1 MLQFYGSLNSNFT
14 KKNTKNHHPARPL
27 NAKIHLSSRAHESF
41 DSRLLPLLPHHE
53 MGQDGQLCYHEMI
66 LLSGSSLI
74 FPTDLASFL
83 ELLRLHGDEAYGL
96 IFAFAASHSLLL
108 TLFAGYASSSGSL
121 DLGTLVAVV
130 WAGSFLGDTIRFGI
144 GRFFGTQ
151 WLSAFPR
158 LQRTS
163 QIVVRLVDRYYV
175 WLILFH
181 RYPHGI
187 RGVAGFAYGMS
198 RLSWPTFLAF
208 NFVAAG
214 IWSGAVLTAGHA
226 FGQISEKLLNDAF
239 SGIGMIMLIVFLALS
254 WVLSKKL
261 ERVAEQ
267 S

>member
-1 MLQFYGSLNSNFT
+1 M
-14 KKNTKNHHPARPL
+14 
-27 NAKIHLSSRAHESF
+27 
-41 DSRLLPLLPHHE
+41 
-53 MGQDGQLCYHEMI
+53 
-66 LLSGSSLI
+66 I

-83 ELLRLHGDEAYGL
+83 ELLRTHGDEAYGL

-144 GRFFGTQ
+144 GRFFGTK
-151 WLSAFPR
+151 WLSPFPR
-158 LQRTS
+158 LERTS
-163 QIVVRLVDRYYV
+163 QIVVRLVDRYYA

-214 IWSGAVLTAGHA
+214 LWSGVILSAGHT

-239 SGIGMIMLIVFLALS
+239 SGIGVVMLIVFLALS

>member
-1 MLQFYGSLNSNFT
+1 LT
-14 KKNTKNHHPARPL
+14 
-27 NAKIHLSSRAHESF
+27 
-41 DSRLLPLLPHHE
+41 
-53 MGQDGQLCYHEMI
+53 
-66 LLSGSSLI
+66 

-108 TLFAGYASSSGSL
+108 TLFAGYASNAGAL
-121 DLGTLVAVV
+121 DLGTLIAVV
-130 WAGSFLGDTIRFGI
+130 WAGSFTGDAFRFLI
-144 GRFFGTQ
+144 GRLFGNQ
-151 WLSAFPR
+151 WLSPLPR
-158 LQRTS
+158 LHRTS
-163 QIVVRLVDRYYV
+163 QTVVRLVDRYYV

-198 RLSWPTFLAF
+198 RLPWPTFMAF

-214 IWSGAVLTAGHA
+214 LWSGAVLSIGHA
-226 FGQISEKLLNDAF
+226 FGQVSEKLMSNAF
-239 SGIGMIMLIVFLALS
+239 SGFGVFMLVVFLVLS
-254 WVLSKKL
+254 WILSKKL

>member
-1 MLQFYGSLNSNFT
+1 
-14 KKNTKNHHPARPL
+14 
-27 NAKIHLSSRAHESF
+27 
-41 DSRLLPLLPHHE
+41 
-53 MGQDGQLCYHEMI
+53 
-66 LLSGSSLI
+66 LI

-83 ELLRLHGDEAYGL
+83 ELLRTYGDEAYGL

-121 DLGTLVAVV
+121 DLGTLVSVV
-130 WAGSFLGDTIRFGI
+130 WAGSFFGDTIRFGI
-144 GRFFGTQ
+144 GRYFGTK
-151 WLSAFPR
+151 WLSSFPR
-158 LQRTS
+158 LQSTC

-198 RLSWPTFLAF
+198 RLSWPTFLIF

-214 IWSGAVLTAGHA
+214 LWSGVILSAGHA

-239 SGIGMIMLIVFLALS
+239 SGIGMVMLVVFLALS

>member
-1 MLQFYGSLNSNFT
+1 M
-14 KKNTKNHHPARPL
+14 
-27 NAKIHLSSRAHESF
+27 
-41 DSRLLPLLPHHE
+41 
-53 MGQDGQLCYHEMI
+53 
-66 LLSGSSLI
+66 I
-74 FPTDLASFL
+74 FPTDLASFF
-83 ELLRLHGDEAYGL
+83 ELLRLHGEEAYGL
-96 IFAFAASHSLLL
+96 IFAFAASHSMLL

-151 WLSAFPR
+151 WLSPFPR
-158 LQRTS
+158 LQRSS

-214 IWSGAVLTAGHA
+214 LWSGAILSAGHA
-226 FGQISEKLLNDAF
+226 FGQVSEKLLNDAF
-239 SGIGMIMLIVFLALS
+239 SGIGMVMLIVFLALS

-261 ERVAEQ
+261 ERMAEQ
-267 S
+267 SE

>member
-1 MLQFYGSLNSNFT
+1 VNSRV
-14 KKNTKNHHPARPL
+14 A
-27 NAKIHLSSRAHESF
+27 A
-41 DSRLLPLLPHHE
+41 
-53 MGQDGQLCYHEMI
+53 
-66 LLSGSSLI
+66 SLI
-74 FPTDLASFL
+74 FPTDLASFF

-96 IFAFAASHSLLL
+96 IFAFAASHSMLL

-144 GRFFGTQ
+144 GRFFGSQ
-151 WLSAFPR
+151 WLSPFPR
-158 LQRTS
+158 LQRSS

-214 IWSGAVLTAGHA
+214 LWSGVVLSAGHA
-226 FGQISEKLLNDAF
+226 FGQVSEKLLNDAF
-239 SGIGMIMLIVFLALS
+239 SGIGMVMLIVFLTLS
-254 WVLSKKL
+254 WVFSKKL
-261 ERVAEQ
+261 ERIAEQ
-267 S
+267 SK